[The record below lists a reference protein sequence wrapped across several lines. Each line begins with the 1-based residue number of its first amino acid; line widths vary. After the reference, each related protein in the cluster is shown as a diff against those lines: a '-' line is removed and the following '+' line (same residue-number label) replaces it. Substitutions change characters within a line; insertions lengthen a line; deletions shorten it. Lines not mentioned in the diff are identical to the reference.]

1 VGRGYNLIHLV
12 EQLPSV
18 VSVRGSSINLERY
31 IGGRSGGRN
40 WKRFSGL
47 RAVISFI
54 NLAPMSRIYLFLILG
69 QCLNWLRGY
78 VANLARLSIRIS

>member
-1 VGRGYNLIHLV
+1 MGRGYNLIHLV

-40 WKRFSGL
+40 WKRFSDL

-54 NLAPMSRIYLFLILG
+54 NLASMSRIYLFLILG